1 MGTAYDS
8 STLWLFN
15 TAMENGPF
23 IDGLPTKNCGSF
35 HGYVKK
41 PDGICKWLAAQ
52 GMAGCVL
59 WFCVSEFSVRPQMTD
74 RLWLQNLVST
84 KRQKSNWPCLYTYI
98 YIAETSPV
106 WGAQMILSHAPSHFL
121 HILVGKYVQRTT
133 GYPALL
139 VLFRLWFF

>member
-1 MGTAYDS
+1 VAPKLGKYQKTKKQ
-8 STLWLFN
+8 L
-15 TAMENGPF
+15 AMF
-23 IDGLPTKNCGSF
+23 I
-35 HGYVKK
+35 YV
-41 PDGICKWLAAQ
+41 
-52 GMAGCVL
+52 
-59 WFCVSEFSVRPQMTD
+59 
-74 RLWLQNLVST
+74 
-84 KRQKSNWPCLYTYI
+84 YI